1 LRFVAYIHST
11 YREFYKMAN
20 YTYLTQVGFEKIKAE
35 LDELKSNGR
44 QEAARAIAEARA
56 QGDLSEN
63 AEYDAAKDAQGLLE
77 LKISE
82 LEGIISN
89 ARVIDESQLDDS
101 KVAILSNVTIKNLK
115 TGKEMT
121 YKLVS
126 ETEADAK
133 LAKIS
138 VTSPIG
144 HGLLGKVV
152 GEVAKVTTPAG
163 PMEFE
168 VVNITVG

>member
-1 LRFVAYIHST
+1 
-11 YREFYKMAN
+11 MAN
-20 YTYLTQVGFEKIKAE
+20 YTYLTQSGYDKLKAE
-35 LDELKSNGR
+35 LEELKTTGR

-63 AEYDAAKDAQGLLE
+63 AEYDAAKDAQGMLE
-77 LKISE
+77 MKISE
-82 LEGIISN
+82 LETVLSN
-89 ARVIDESQLDDS
+89 ARVIDESQLDAS

-133 LAKIS
+133 LMKIS

-144 HGLLGKVV
+144 QGLLGKVR
-152 GEVAKVTTPAG
+152 GEVAKITTPGGAL
-163 PMEFE
+163 EFE
-168 VVNITVG
+168 VVEISIG

>member
-1 LRFVAYIHST
+1 MS
-11 YREFYKMAN
+11 N
-20 YTYLTQVGFEKIKAE
+20 YTYLTQQGYDKLKAE
-35 LDELKSNGR
+35 LDELKTNGR

-63 AEYDAAKDAQGLLE
+63 AEYDAAKDAQGMLE
-77 LKISE
+77 LRINE
-82 LEGIISN
+82 IETVLSN
-89 ARVIDESQLDDS
+89 ARVIDESQLDAS

-126 ETEADAK
+126 ETEADPKAS
-133 LAKIS
+133 KIS

-144 HGLLGKVV
+144 QSLLGKVL
-152 GEVAKVTTPAG
+152 GDKVAVQTPG
-163 PMEFE
+163 GVLEFQ
-168 VVNITVG
+168 VMDISIG

>member
-1 LRFVAYIHST
+1 MS
-11 YREFYKMAN
+11 N
-20 YTYLTQVGFEKIKAE
+20 YTYLTQGGYDKIKADLE
-35 LDELKSNGR
+35 ELKTNGR
-44 QEAARAIAEARA
+44 MEAARAIAEARA

-77 LKISE
+77 FKINE
-82 LEGIISN
+82 LETILGN
-89 ARVIDESQLDDS
+89 ARIIDESQLDDS

-121 YKLVS
+121 YKIVS

-133 LAKIS
+133 MMKIS
-138 VTSPIG
+138 ITSPIG
-144 HGLLGKVV
+144 QGLLGKVR
-152 GEVAKVTTPAG
+152 GEVAKVNTPAG

-168 VVNITVG
+168 VVDITIG

>member
-1 LRFVAYIHST
+1 
-11 YREFYKMAN
+11 MAN
-20 YTYLTQVGFEKIKAE
+20 YIYLTQGGFDKVKADWE
-35 LDELKSNGR
+35 ELKSNGR

-82 LEGIISN
+82 LEQIISN
-89 ARVIDESQLDDS
+89 ARIIDESLLDDS

-115 TGKEMT
+115 TGKEIT

-126 ETEADAK
+126 ETEADARQF
-133 LAKIS
+133 KIS

-144 HGLLGKVV
+144 QGLLGKIR
-152 GEVAKVTTPAG
+152 GEVALVTTPG
-163 PMEFE
+163 GQMEFE
-168 VVNITVG
+168 VIEITIG

>member
-1 LRFVAYIHST
+1 MSKYI
-11 YREFYKMAN
+11 
-20 YTYLTQVGFEKIKAE
+20 YLTQGGFEKVKAE
-35 LDELKSNGR
+35 LEELKSNGR
-44 QEAARAIAEARA
+44 QAAAHAIAEARA

-77 LKISE
+77 LKINE
-82 LEGIISN
+82 LETVVSN
-89 ARVIDESQLDDS
+89 ARIIDESQLDDS
-101 KVAILSNVTIKNLK
+101 KVAILSNVTIKNMK

-133 LAKIS
+133 EFRIS

-144 HGLLGKVV
+144 QGLLGKEK
-152 GEVAKVTTPAG
+152 GDIAKVITPAG
-163 PMEFE
+163 QMEFK

>member
-1 LRFVAYIHST
+1 
-11 YREFYKMAN
+11 MAN
-20 YTYLTQVGFEKIKAE
+20 YTYLTQPGYDKLRSDLE
-35 LDELKSNGR
+35 ELKTNGR
-44 QEAARAIAEARA
+44 QEAARAIAEARS

-82 LEGIISN
+82 LEAVLSN
-89 ARVIDESQLDDS
+89 ARIIDESQLDAS

-133 LAKIS
+133 QAKIS

-144 HGLLGKVV
+144 HGLLGKVK
-152 GEVAKVTTPAG
+152 GDVAKINTPAG
-163 PMEFE
+163 AMEFE
-168 VVNITVG
+168 VTDITVG

>member
-1 LRFVAYIHST
+1 
-11 YREFYKMAN
+11 MAN
-20 YTYLTQVGFEKIKAE
+20 YTYLTQGGYDRLKLE
-35 LDELKSNGR
+35 LEELKTTGR
-44 QEAARAIAEARA
+44 GEAARAIAEARS

-63 AEYDAAKDAQGLLE
+63 AEYDAAKEAQGLLE
-77 LKISE
+77 LRINE
-82 LEGIISN
+82 LETTLAN

-115 TGKEMT
+115 TGKEIT

-133 LAKIS
+133 QARIS

-144 HGLLGKVV
+144 QGLLGKVI
-152 GEVAKVTTPAG
+152 GDVAKIQTPG
-163 PMEFE
+163 GVLEFE
-168 VVNITVG
+168 VTGISIG

>member
-1 LRFVAYIHST
+1 
-11 YREFYKMAN
+11 MAN
-20 YTYLTQVGFEKIKAE
+20 YTYLTQGGYDRLKLE
-35 LDELKSNGR
+35 LEELKTTGR
-44 QEAARAIAEARA
+44 GEAARAIAEARS

-63 AEYDAAKDAQGLLE
+63 AEYDAAKEAQGLLE
-77 LKISE
+77 LRINE
-82 LEGIISN
+82 LETTLAN

-115 TGKEMT
+115 TGKEIT

-133 LAKIS
+133 QARIS

-144 HGLLGKVV
+144 QGLLGKVIGDV
-152 GEVAKVTTPAG
+152 VQIQTPG
-163 PMEFE
+163 GVLEFE
-168 VVNITVG
+168 VTGISIG

>member
-1 LRFVAYIHST
+1 
-11 YREFYKMAN
+11 MAN
-20 YTYLTQVGFEKIKAE
+20 YTYLTQGGYDKLRGE
-35 LDELKSNGR
+35 LEELKSTGR
-44 QEAARAIAEARA
+44 QEAARAIAEARS

-77 LKISE
+77 LKISD
-82 LEGIISN
+82 LEAILSN
-89 ARVIDESQLDDS
+89 ARIIDESQLDAS

-126 ETEADAK
+126 ESEADAK

-144 HGLLGKVV
+144 HGLLGKAK
-152 GEVAKVTTPAG
+152 GDVAKINTPAG
-163 PMEFE
+163 AMEFE
-168 VVNITVG
+168 ITNITVG

>member
-1 LRFVAYIHST
+1 
-11 YREFYKMAN
+11 MAN
-20 YTYLTQVGFEKIKAE
+20 YTYLTQTGYDKLRGE
-35 LDELKSNGR
+35 LEELKTTGR
-44 QEAARAIAEARA
+44 QEAAHAIAEARS

-82 LEGIISN
+82 LEAVLSN
-89 ARVIDESQLDDS
+89 ARILDESQLDTS

-126 ETEADAK
+126 ESEADAK
-133 LAKIS
+133 LSKIS

-144 HGLLGKVV
+144 QGLLGKTK
-152 GEVAKVTTPAG
+152 GEIAKITTPAG
-163 PMEFE
+163 AMEFE
-168 VVNITVG
+168 VTNITVG

>member
-1 LRFVAYIHST
+1 
-11 YREFYKMAN
+11 MAN
-20 YTYLTQVGFEKIKAE
+20 YTYLTQGGYDRLRAE
-35 LDELKSNGR
+35 LEELKSTGR

-63 AEYDAAKDAQGLLE
+63 AEYDAAKDAQGMLE

-82 LEGIISN
+82 IETVLSN
-89 ARVIDESQLDDS
+89 ARVIDESQLNDS

-133 LAKIS
+133 QMRIS

-144 HGLLGKVV
+144 QGLLGKIK
-152 GEVAKVTTPAG
+152 GEVAKIQTPGGAL
-163 PMEFE
+163 EFE
-168 VVNITVG
+168 VVGISVGA